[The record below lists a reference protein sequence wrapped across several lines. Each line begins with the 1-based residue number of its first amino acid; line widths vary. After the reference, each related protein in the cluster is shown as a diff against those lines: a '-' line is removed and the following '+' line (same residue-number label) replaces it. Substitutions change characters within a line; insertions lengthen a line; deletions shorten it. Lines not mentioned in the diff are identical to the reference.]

1 MSYADK
7 TYYRNTYI
15 GRACS
20 VDATLEKW
28 LSRASDDLDIYTY
41 NGIDTD
47 ELSAD
52 QLTAL
57 QKACCAQAENYV
69 MNGDEIN
76 DTESFSLGSFS
87 IKTSTGG
94 TGAGAGVLCERAER
108 YLSLSSLLFRGVR
121 VSKR

>member
-15 GRACS
+15 GRACT

-28 LSRASDDLDIYTY
+28 LSRASDDLDIFTY

-47 ELSAD
+47 ALSAD

-57 QKACCAQAENYV
+57 QKACCAQAEHYV
-69 MNGDEIN
+69 IDGDEI
-76 DTESFSLGSFS
+76 DSTESFSLGSFS
-87 IKTSTGG
+87 IESTGSSG
-94 TGAGAGVLCERAER
+94 GGAGVLCERAER
-108 YLSLSSLLFRGVR
+108 YLSLSGLLYRGVQ
-121 VSKR
+121 VKKR